1 MSLYLDGKVDPIA
14 AAGGRELDFIPKHF
28 HCISLGPSYYDTR
41 TIRSWIWKNQIGR
54 FCISSRI
61 KVDNKHM
68 HSESVV
74 AFEDAGE
81 AIMFSFILPTL
92 QSNLFDDFI

>member
-1 MSLYLDGKVDPIA
+1 MSLYLEGTVDPIA
-14 AAGGRELDFIPKHF
+14 ALGGRELNFIPKHF
-28 HCISLGPSYYDTR
+28 HCVSLGPSYYDTR
-41 TIRSWIWKNQIGR
+41 SIRNWIWKNQLGR
-54 FCISSRI
+54 FCIATKI
-61 KVDNKHM
+61 KVDNKQM
-68 HSESVV
+68 NSESVV